1 MFDVRLVRKGS
12 IVVLD
17 FSSLLDVII
26 SLIFMLFIIYSMVVE
41 VRLFHERGRAYLR
54 LFWSY
59 VQWGII
65 VSSWIALSIYVW
77 RYNEL
82 KQVGR
87 VFREQHGYVYMNLEW
102 ATHVN
107 DVLMFVLGFCCFFAT
122 IKLLRFSRYTHHLSL
137 YGDVI
142 KQASRELVLC
152 MVVFLIIVF
161 AFINLF
167 YLLFSSKLW
176 SCSSV
181 MKTSEM
187 VFEMILL
194 KVNSVEL
201 LSMESVLGPV
211 CVSMF
216 VLFVVLVG
224 MTMFISVIG
233 RSFGMVRK
241 KDGLRENEDREMLG
255 YMVDR
260 GLRWLGMFLAW
271 KSE

>member
-1 MFDVRLVRKGS
+1 
-12 IVVLD
+12 
-17 FSSLLDVII
+17 
-26 SLIFMLFIIYSMVVE
+26 MLFIIYSMTVE
-41 VRLFHERGRAYLR
+41 VGLCYEMGRKYLR

-82 KQVGR
+82 KRVGR
-87 VFREQHGYVYMNLEW
+87 LFREHHGYVHMSLEW

-122 IKLLRFSRYTHHLSL
+122 IKLLRFSRYTRQLSL

-142 KQASRELVLC
+142 KHASRELVLC
-152 MVVFLIIVF
+152 TVVFLIIVF

-167 YLLFSSKLW
+167 YFLFSSKLW

-181 MKTSEM
+181 VKTSQM

-224 MTMFISVIG
+224 MTLFISLIE
-233 RSFGMVRK
+233 RSFLMVRK
-241 KDGLRENEDREMLG
+241 KDGLQENEDREMFG
-255 YMVDR
+255 YMADR
-260 GLRWLGMFLAW
+260 CLRWLGMLL
-271 KSE
+271 